1 MRNFQT
7 SQMPHI
13 ADFYLLHASYLSLN
27 HNFLLEVVSCEA
39 GRRLKIRSLPS
50 VNEEFSGKPDA
61 TDDLLSQEI
70 YLFLG
75 LSTTKGT
82 IISSIE
88 IPPCWKVFL

>member
-1 MRNFQT
+1 
-7 SQMPHI
+7 MPHI
-13 ADFYLLHASYLSLN
+13 TDFYFLHASYLSLN
-27 HNFLLEVVSCEA
+27 QNFLSEVVICEA
-39 GRRLKIRSLPS
+39 GRRLKIRSLLN
-50 VNEEFSGKPDA
+50 VNEEFSDKPDA